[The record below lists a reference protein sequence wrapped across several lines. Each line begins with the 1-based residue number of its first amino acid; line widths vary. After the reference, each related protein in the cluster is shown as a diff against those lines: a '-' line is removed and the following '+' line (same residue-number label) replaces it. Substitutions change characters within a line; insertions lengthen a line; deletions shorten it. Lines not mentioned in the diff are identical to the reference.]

1 MAVAAQEL
9 PELALAFLPVDPV
22 LLLVLARELIVGA
35 GDHAQPVTGQPAP
48 AFSHAAAQLLPL
60 AFEAIP
66 VHIQVLRQLVHAASG
81 TARNLRLAM
90 VALSERLL
98 CTLANIRRALRRS
111 NIGSVMISIGKIP
124 VERRAV
130 RARCWWDGTGD
141 RIAPSAMRFFRD

>member
-22 LLLVLARELIVGA
+22 LLLVPARELIVRA

-66 VHIQVLRQLVHAASG
+66 VHIHLLRQFDTRSRNERSG

-90 VALSERLL
+90 VALPGRAL
-98 CTLANIRRALRRS
+98 CTLANIRHAAPRS
-111 NIGSVMISIGKIP
+111 NIASDMISSGKTTW
-124 VERRAV
+124 EDEGR
-130 RARCWWDGTGD
+130 
-141 RIAPSAMRFFRD
+141 RIAPSAMRSSRD